1 MDHFGDY
8 KIKIKKKIHF
18 IKIAITNDCNSMTAS
33 FPSLSS
39 WLMILIPFPSF
50 LFFFFS
56 FSFFSLPFLLL
67 FFSFDVDTCTGR
79 NKWRSSIAHFLGS
92 SGASENLGESDNLGT
107 SENFGTFENLGAS
120 GTSVPALADAPLV
133 LEGLWVGHVHLVK
146 AMYGLPLGPLCSKA
160 AIPPPAS
167 IENGVDA
174 LDSLLAELSEGE
186 PSLDK

>member
-56 FSFFSLPFLLL
+56 FSFFFFFFFSFLFFFLPSLSPPLL
-67 FFSFDVDTCTGR
+67 FF
-79 NKWRSSIAHFLGS
+79 
-92 SGASENLGESDNLGT
+92 
-107 SENFGTFENLGAS
+107 
-120 GTSVPALADAPLV
+120 
-133 LEGLWVGHVHLVK
+133 
-146 AMYGLPLGPLCSKA
+146 
-160 AIPPPAS
+160 
-167 IENGVDA
+167 
-174 LDSLLAELSEGE
+174 
-186 PSLDK
+186 